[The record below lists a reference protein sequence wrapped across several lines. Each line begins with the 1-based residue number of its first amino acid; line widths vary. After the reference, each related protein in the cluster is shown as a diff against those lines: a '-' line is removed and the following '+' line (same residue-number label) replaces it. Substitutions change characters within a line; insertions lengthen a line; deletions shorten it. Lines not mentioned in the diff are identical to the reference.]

1 MKTTNYVSLPITL
14 EDVLDDKK
22 FRLPVFQ
29 RNVVW
34 TKPRRKEFIINV
46 RNGEPF
52 GVILVRQNEGK
63 YELIDGLQRITSLR
77 YYCDNKF
84 EYLDEKDVNIELVRK
99 LVVASLDAQGLPHDE
114 KYIESMSVKVQLKFF
129 ECLKNQLK
137 PMKMMKALK
146 DEFAFPETDEVM
158 DAVEDVCEDFKTST
172 DISGLSILAIN
183 YTGPSENIPNVFY
196 NLNTGGVA
204 LSKYETLAPLWASTL
219 YKIDD
224 EQILGLVDKK
234 YIDLQD
240 ESNLEVD
247 YNSED
252 IRENGISLFE
262 YCYALSGVIRDDEK
276 GYSIL
281 FPDNSKSTDPIGFE
295 LLSLILG
302 KKVNQAEKLHNV
314 LENKK
319 PEFLQ
324 QIKKVV
330 VEALDA
336 CHNALKDVV
345 QGYSEKSL
353 CSDSMYLIYHMLVSY
368 IWEYYSFDIR
378 NEKIEEKQDVLSK
391 ADFKKYAHLHYV
403 KDCISDYW
411 KINRQ
416 VSDLDRE
423 INNADSRRKY
433 WHTITIA
440 DWTKS
445 LDDFMDSQ
453 MGVAKTIPQKNKLFI
468 NYLTKLKLKDEP
480 EFKVY
485 FQSKYEGDEND
496 IDFEHITPQ
505 KIISNC
511 IKDLSSAKQ
520 KRYPFSAV
528 GNLCYLSA
536 KDNRSK
542 RDKTIYENMKDRP
555 AYVQDEKYLS
565 FIDYPK
571 EDQLDFLHLN
581 NTQFRERYEVFV
593 DNRQNELKSEF
604 VELVKKIYM

>member
-34 TKPRRKEFIINV
+34 TKTRRKEFIINV

-52 GVILVRQNEGK
+52 GVILVRQHDGK

-77 YYCDNKF
+77 SYCENKF
-84 EYLDEKDVNIELVRK
+84 EYLDEKDVNIDLVRD
-99 LVVASLDAQGLPHDE
+99 LVVASLDAQNLPHDE
-114 KYIESMSVKVQLKFF
+114 KYIESMCEKVQTKIFD
-129 ECLKNQLK
+129 CLKNQLK
-137 PMKMMKALK
+137 PMKLMKALK
-146 DEFAFPETDEVM
+146 DEFPFPETDEVM
-158 DAVEDVCEDFKTST
+158 DAVENICDDFKTST

-204 LSKYETLAPLWASTL
+204 LSKYETLAPLWSDTL
-219 YKIDD
+219 FKIDD
-224 EQILGLVDKK
+224 SQILSLVDKK
-234 YIDLQD
+234 YTDLQD

-262 YCYALSGVIRDDEK
+262 YRYALSGVIRNKEQ
-276 GYSIL
+276 GYDLL
-281 FPDNSKSTDPIGFE
+281 FPDNNKSTDPIGFE
-295 LLSLILG
+295 ILSLMLG
-302 KKVNQAEKLHNV
+302 NKVNQAEKLQGI
-314 LENKK
+314 LSGKS

-324 QIKKVV
+324 GLKKIII
-330 VEALDA
+330 EALDA
-336 CHNALKDVV
+336 CHAALKDVLH
-345 QGYSEKSL
+345 GYTDKSL
-353 CSDSMYLIYHMLVSY
+353 CSDRMYLIYHMLVSY
-368 IWEYYSFDIR
+368 IWEYYYINPI
-378 NEKIEEKQDVLSK
+378 NETIEAKVDTLSK
-391 ADFKKYAHLHYV
+391 SDFKKYAQLHYV

-423 INNADSRRKY
+423 IHNAESRRRY
-433 WHTITIA
+433 WHTISRG
-440 DWTKS
+440 DWSKA

-453 MGVAKTIPQKNKLFI
+453 MSVAKTIPQKNKIFL
-468 NYLTKLKLKDEP
+468 NYLTKLKLQKQP
-480 EFKVY
+480 EYKVY
-485 FQSKYEGDEND
+485 FQNKYESDKND
-496 IDFEHITPQ
+496 IDIEHIAPQ
-505 KIISNC
+505 KIITSC
-511 IKDLSSAKQ
+511 IKDLPTSQQ

-528 GNLCYLSA
+528 GNLCYLSS

-555 AYVQDEKYLS
+555 SYVQDEGYFS
-565 FIDYPK
+565 FICYPS
-571 EDQLDFLHLN
+571 EDELDFLHLN
-581 NTQFRERYEVFV
+581 NTQFREQYERFIEA
-593 DNRQNELKSEF
+593 RQNRLKDDF
-604 VELVKKIYM
+604 LELVKK

>member
-1 MKTTNYVSLPITL
+1 MKKSNYVSLPITL
-14 EDVLDDKK
+14 EDVLDDNK

-52 GVILVRQNEGK
+52 GVILVRIHDGK
-63 YELIDGLQRITSLR
+63 YELIDGLQRVTSLR
-77 YYCDNKF
+77 AYCENKY
-84 EYLDEKDVNIELVRK
+84 EYLDEKDVDIELVKK
-99 LVVASLDAQGLPHDE
+99 LVVASLDAQELPHDE
-114 KYIESMSVKVQLKFF
+114 KYIETMSAKVQLKIF
-129 ECLKNQLK
+129 ECFKNQLNS
-137 PMKMMKALK
+137 MKLMKALR
-146 DEFAFPETDEVM
+146 DEFSFPDEDEVIE
-158 DAVEDVCEDFKTST
+158 AVQNICDEFHAST

-204 LSKYETLAPLWASTL
+204 LSKYETLAPLWSDTL
-219 YKIDD
+219 FKIQD
-224 EQILGLVDKK
+224 EQLLGLVDKK
-234 YIDLQD
+234 YLDLQD

-247 YNSED
+247 FNPEE
-252 IRENGISLFE
+252 IREKGISLFE
-262 YCYALSGVIRDDEK
+262 YCYAMSGVIRDTNK
-276 GYSIL
+276 GFDLL

-295 LLSLILG
+295 LLALILG
-302 KKVNQAEKLHNV
+302 KKVNQAEKLQAI
-314 LENKK
+314 LENKS

-324 QIKKVV
+324 SLKKVV

-336 CHNALKDVV
+336 CHTALKDVLK
-345 QGYSEKSL
+345 GYSDKSL

-368 IWEYYSFDIR
+368 IWEYYYIDVD
-378 NEKIEEKQDVLSK
+378 NEKIEAKTDALSK
-391 ADFKKYAHLHYV
+391 SDFKKYAQLHYV

-423 INNADSRRKY
+423 ITSAESRRKY
-433 WHTITIA
+433 WHSISIS
-440 DWTKS
+440 DWNTA
-445 LDDFMDSQ
+445 LDGFMESQ
-453 MGVAKTIPQKNKLFI
+453 AGVAKTIPQKNKLFI
-468 NYLTKLKLKDEP
+468 NYLTLLKLQQQP
-480 EFKVY
+480 EFKIY
-485 FQSKYEGDEND
+485 FQNKYDGNENA
-496 IDFEHITPQ
+496 IDFEHIAPQ

-528 GNLCYLSA
+528 GNLCYLSS

-555 AYVQDEKYLS
+555 SYIQDEKYLD
-565 FIDYPK
+565 FISYPDE
-571 EDQLDFLHLN
+571 EDLSFLHLN
-581 NTQFRERYEVFV
+581 NTQFRDMYEEFIS
-593 DNRQNELKSEF
+593 NRQQKLKAEF
-604 VELVKKIYM
+604 LELVKKY